1 MAEGH
6 RERMRER
13 ILNGGIKGLQEHEVL
28 EYLLYSF
35 IPRKDTNNIAHELI
49 QKFGS
54 LSKVLEAEKEDLE
67 SVANIGSSAAL
78 FLSSLLGVYE
88 KYKVSKLKQNVL
100 LNSHGLA
107 MEYVKTLLFCAP
119 DEQVY
124 MLCLDSKMK
133 LIKEVMLS
141 DGVVNKA
148 EISTRK
154 LIKTAL
160 LYNSTSVILAHNH
173 PSGELSP
180 SLADISF
187 TKTAY
192 LLLCQI
198 GIKLL
203 DHIIVSGENSFSFKG
218 AGIMDPI
225 IKTYSNIL
233 QLSEK
238 ELEW

>member
-13 ILNGGIKGLQEHEVL
+13 IINGGMKGLQEHEIL
-28 EYLLYSF
+28 EYLLYPF
-35 IPRKDTNNIAHELI
+35 IPRKDTNVIAHSLI
-49 QKFGS
+49 EKFGS
-54 LSKVLEAEKEDLE
+54 LAKVMEAEKEDLE
-67 SVANIGSSAAL
+67 AIPNIGANAAL
-78 FLSSLLGVYE
+78 FISNLIGVFE
-88 KYKVSKLKQNVL
+88 KYKVSKLKENVTL
-100 LNSHGLA
+100 TSHGKA
-107 MEYVKTLLFCAP
+107 MEYVKILLFGTP
-119 DEQVY
+119 EEQVY

-160 LYNSTSVILAHNH
+160 LYNSASVILAHNH
-173 PSGELSP
+173 PSGEISP

-187 TKTAY
+187 TKSAY
-192 LLLCQI
+192 MLLCQI
-198 GIKLL
+198 GIKML
-203 DHIIVSGENSFSFKG
+203 DHIIVAGDESFSFKG
-218 AGIMDPI
+218 AGLMEPI

-238 ELEW
+238 DMEW